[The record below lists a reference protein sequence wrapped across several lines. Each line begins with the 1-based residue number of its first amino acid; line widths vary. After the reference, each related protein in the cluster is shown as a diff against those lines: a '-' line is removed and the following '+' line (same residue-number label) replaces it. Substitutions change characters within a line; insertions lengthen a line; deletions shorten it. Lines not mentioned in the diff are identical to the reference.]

1 MQRVVNGFWEVKILL
16 FGFGFS
22 LAWELLQSPFY
33 ADTFEAPWDTIIY
46 NRIHCSVGDVMILLS
61 AFWIVA
67 LMWGRSWMS
76 RAAWAPFVGFL
87 VIGLAYTAFSENR
100 NVEVLRSWAYSEWMP
115 VIWGIGLSPLLQW
128 IVVPAAVVKVVRNT
142 SGY

>member
-67 LMWGRSWMS
+67 LVWGRSWIS
-76 RAAWAPFVGFL
+76 QPAWTPFVSFL
-87 VIGLAYTAFSENR
+87 VIGLAYTAFSEYR
-100 NVEVLRSWAYSEWMP
+100 NVQVLQRWAYSEWMP
-115 VIWGIGLSPLLQW
+115 LIQGIGVFPLLQW
-128 IVVPAAVVKVVRNT
+128 IVIPTAVVGVVRKAN
-142 SGY
+142 GK